1 MKLSLVVPCFN
12 EEANVHRFY
21 RDSSAILEQKLP
33 ANLDIEYLFIDDGST
48 DGTLDALMALAQ
60 EDSRVRFISFSRN
73 FGKEA
78 AIYAGLEN
86 ATGDYVVTMDV
97 DGQDPVPMLPE
108 MFQALTERREGGA
121 QYDMVRVR
129 RVSRKGE
136 PPIRAFFARGFY
148 KLINRLSDTDIVD
161 GARDYQIMNRKAV
174 DGILRLKEYNRFYK
188 GISSWVG
195 FKVRWLEYENV
206 KRAAGETK
214 WSLWSL
220 FLYAINGILA
230 FSTAPLV
237 FASITGFVCFV
248 AALVLICFIIVRTAL
263 FGDPVAGW
271 PSMICLILLIGSIQL
286 LCVGI
291 LGQYLSK
298 LYLEAKHRP
307 LYLIET
313 DNLSRDR
320 SA

>member
-12 EEANVHRFY
+12 EEANVDEFY
-21 RDSSAILEQKLP
+21 RDSSAVIDRELP
-33 ANLDIEYLFIDDGST
+33 DDLIVEYLFIDDGSS
-48 DGTLDALMALAQ
+48 DGTLNALKALARR
-60 EDSRVRFISFSRN
+60 DPRIHYLSLSRN

-97 DGQDPVPMLPE
+97 DGQDPVEKLPE
-108 MFQALTERREGGA
+108 MFQALTQPSEGSA
-121 QYDMVRVR
+121 PYDMVRLR
-129 RVSRKGE
+129 RVDRKGE
-136 PPIRAFFARGFY
+136 PPIRSFFARGFY
-148 KLINRLSDTDIVD
+148 RLINRLSGTEIVD

-195 FKVRWLEYENV
+195 YRVEWLEYENV
-206 KRAAGETK
+206 ERAAGETK
-214 WSLWSL
+214 WSFGSL

-230 FSTAPLV
+230 FTTAPLV
-237 FASITGFVCFV
+237 LASVIGLVCFIL
-248 AALVLICFIIVRTAL
+248 ALVMICVIIVRTLA
-263 FGDPVAGW
+263 FGDPVPGW

-286 LCVGI
+286 LCIGI

-307 LYLIET
+307 IYLVET
-313 DNLSRDR
+313 DNLSRE
-320 SA
+320 